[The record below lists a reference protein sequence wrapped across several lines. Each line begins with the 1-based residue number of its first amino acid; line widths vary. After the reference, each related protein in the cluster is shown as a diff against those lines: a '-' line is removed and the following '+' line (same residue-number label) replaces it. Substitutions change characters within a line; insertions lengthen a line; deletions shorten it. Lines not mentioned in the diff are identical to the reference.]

1 MAQTDG
7 EVPERRTATPVHTTT
22 HNNTLY
28 VCMCVWGGG
37 GHYQMAYFIIFLS
50 TSIHEVN

>member
-7 EVPERRTATPVHTTT
+7 EVPERRTATPVHTTA

-28 VCMCVWGGG
+28 MYVCMGG
-37 GHYQMAYFIIFLS
+37 GHYQMAYFIVFLS
-50 TSIHEVN
+50 TFIHEVD